1 MKVERFISTYAWILR
16 FAQRF
21 ERIAALH
28 KGKPLIFVA
37 TN

>member
-1 MKVERFISTYAWILR
+1 MKAERFISTYAWILR
-16 FAQRF
+16 FSQRF

-28 KGKPLIFVA
+28 KGKLRIFVA